1 MDMDMHKLDGTG
13 KKRWGWGAIAGL
25 TMALAITA
33 PSIAQ
38 NVQNMSLG
46 RGFRDDPA
54 TMKGTA
60 GGRVSLASIAGI
72 TDNCRG
78 FANTAPNH
86 TVTLT
91 DNFPA
96 LDILVRPDNINDDP
110 TLLIKGSNGD
120 ILCADEEGGGRR
132 PQINSRLVKGSYQIW
147 VGSKTPN
154 QSFNY
159 TLSLSEARQK

>member
-1 MDMDMHKLDGTG
+1 MDIHKLDGSG
-13 KKRWGWGAIAGL
+13 QKIWGWGAIAGL
-25 TMALAITA
+25 TMTLAIAA

-38 NVQNMSLG
+38 NDQSRSLS
-46 RGFRDDPA
+46 RGFTDDPA

-60 GGRVSLASIAGI
+60 SGGASLASIAGI

-96 LDILVRPDNINDDP
+96 LDLLVRPDNINDDP
-110 TLLIKGSNGD
+110 TLLIKGSNGV
-120 ILCADEEGGGRR
+120 ILCADDEGGGRR
-132 PQINSRLVKGSYQIW
+132 PQINSRLGKGSYQIW
-147 VGSKTPN
+147 VGSKAPN

>member
-1 MDMDMHKLDGTG
+1 MNIHQLDGFRPRSW
-13 KKRWGWGAIAGL
+13 KWGAIAGL
-25 TMALAITA
+25 TMGLAIAA

-38 NVQNMSLG
+38 NVQYMSLS

-60 GGRVSLASIAGI
+60 GGGASLASIAGI

-96 LDILVRPDNINDDP
+96 LDLLVRPDNINDDP
-110 TLLIKGSNGD
+110 TLLIKGANGD
-120 ILCADEEGGGRR
+120 IFCDDDDGGGRR
-132 PQINSRLVKGSYQIW
+132 PQINSRLAKGSYQIW
-147 VGSKTPN
+147 VGSKAPN

-159 TLSLSEARQK
+159 SLSLSEARQK